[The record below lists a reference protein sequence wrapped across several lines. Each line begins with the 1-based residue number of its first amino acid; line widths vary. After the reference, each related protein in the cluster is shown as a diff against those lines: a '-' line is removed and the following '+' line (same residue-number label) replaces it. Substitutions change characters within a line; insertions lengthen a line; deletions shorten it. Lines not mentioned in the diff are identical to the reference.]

1 MLRKIPRRLD
11 RISGALER
19 GELSLRIRPFAHERD
34 AQLVTRLTNRM
45 ILAFFSASIGLV
57 AVTLLRLGRGPE
69 IFSTNLDV
77 LLGYGGLVAATV
89 LGLRVIVAVTHDTG

>member
-19 GELSLRIRPFAHERD
+19 GELSLRIRPFAHQRD
-34 AQLVTRLTNRM
+34 AHLVTRLTNRV

-57 AVTLLRLGRGPE
+57 AVSLLRLGGGPQ
-69 IFSTNLDV
+69 IFRTNLDV
-77 LLGYGGLVAATV
+77 LLGYGGLTAATV